1 MIEETFDKRGEAT
14 RQALIEAGL
23 ALFGEYGFKATSTR
37 MLAEH
42 ANANVSAIPYYF
54 RSKEGLYTA
63 VIDYIAEQIQL
74 KLGHSYTSVRA
85 ALEKSELNNNEA
97 QTHLV
102 TMMEA
107 LAHLFVESDEAKSWA
122 LIILKEQIKP
132 TPAYDILYDNV
143 IKHEHQVLS
152 TLIARMIGCK
162 PDAEI
167 AVIKAHT
174 LIGQVLIFLSARE
187 TLLRRLG
194 VKKLTSRHVNLIN
207 TLLYKQAIACIQVEE
222 AQ

>member
-1 MIEETFDKRGEAT
+1 MIEENFDRRGEAT

-23 ALFGEYGFKATSTR
+23 ELFGDYGFKATSTR

-42 ANANVSAIPYYF
+42 ANANISAIPYYF
-54 RSKEGLYTA
+54 RNKEGLYTA
-63 VIDYIAEQIQL
+63 VIEYIAEQIQL
-74 KLGHSYTSVRA
+74 KLGHSYTAVRA
-85 ALEKSELNNNEA
+85 ALEKPELNNDEA
-97 QTHLV
+97 QTHLG

-107 LAHLFVESDEAKSWA
+107 LAHLFVESEDAKSWA

-143 IKHEHQVLS
+143 IKHEHQALS
-152 TLIARMIGCK
+152 ILIARMIGCE
-162 PDAEI
+162 PDHEI
-167 AVIKAHT
+167 AIIKAHM

-194 VKKLTSRHVNLIN
+194 VKKLTSQHISLIN
-207 TLLYKQAIACIQVEE
+207 KLLCKQAIACIQVEE
-222 AQ
+222 AT

>member
-14 RQALIEAGL
+14 RQALIDAGL
-23 ALFGEYGFKATSTR
+23 ELFGEYGFKATSTR

-42 ANANVSAIPYYF
+42 ANANISSIPYYF
-54 RSKEGLYTA
+54 RNKEGLYTA
-63 VIDYIAEQIQL
+63 VIEYIAEQIQR
-74 KLGHSYTSVRA
+74 KLGHSYTSVGA
-85 ALEKSELNNNEA
+85 ALEKPELSNDEV

-107 LAHLFVESDEAKSWA
+107 LAHLFIESEKAKSWA

-132 TPAYDILYDNV
+132 TSAYDILYDNV
-143 IKHEHQVLS
+143 IKHEHKVLS
-152 TLIARMIGCK
+152 TLIARMIGCE
-162 PDAEI
+162 PDDEI
-167 AVIKAHT
+167 AVIKAHM

-194 VKKLTSRHVNLIN
+194 VKKLTSRHVNLID
-207 TLLYKQAIACIQVEE
+207 TLLYKQAIACIQVEQ
-222 AQ
+222 AP